1 MRKEGIT
8 MKKFLSILLALLML
22 CSMSVTGFAAE
33 GTTEAQRL
41 NNEVEANEQYQRLLH
56 NLSEDA
62 NSSVGRSASLD
73 FYGGA
78 YINDDGNLVV
88 CVTDD
93 YDVKSAAV
101 QTYTGNDQIIIERVK
116 YTYEALEQEQSRITE
131 VYEAMRVASATKEA
145 EPSKSLVNLS
155 ARIPVSSCC
164 VGIALCKFNKI
175 LIREKLLEQSN
186 FICCQIFD
194 LYNNY
199 VFFFVNI
206 SATD

>member
-145 EPSKSLVNLS
+145 EPSKSLV
-155 ARIPVSSCC
+155 SSSSYS
-164 VGIALCKFNKI
+164 IN
-175 LIREKLLEQSN
+175 Q
-186 FICCQIFD
+186 
-194 LYNNY
+194 
-199 VFFFVNI
+199 
-206 SATD
+206 